1 MLLDAVASLMG
12 GKQAERKDK
21 KKDGANKQDWQ
32 QHMTNY
38 PVGLWYIMCA
48 GAETTGTE
56 IPETQINA

>member
-1 MLLDAVASLMG
+1 MG